1 MFDRQIKMK
10 IIVPKIG
17 DYRSPTEIYM
27 FNLIVI
33 ILQFRRAALSAL
45 IIFFNIKV
53 RILSPTSKILWKIIT
68 WGPDAHCKIESSDL
82 TGLSFFLR
90 ERYESGI
97 RNCVFIG

>member
-53 RILSPTSKILWKIIT
+53 RILSSTSKVLWKIIT

-82 TGLSFFLR
+82 TGLSCFFL
-90 ERYESGI
+90 ERDMKVELETV
-97 RNCVFIG
+97 CL

>member
-33 ILQFRRAALSAL
+33 ILQFRWAALSAL
-45 IIFFNIKV
+45 IIFFNIKG
-53 RILSPTSKILWKIIT
+53 RILSSRSKILWKNIT
-68 WGPDAHCKIESSDL
+68 WGPYAHCKNINNGL
-82 TGLSFFLR
+82 TGFFK
-90 ERYESGI
+90 RYESGI
-97 RNCVFIG
+97 RSDACIG